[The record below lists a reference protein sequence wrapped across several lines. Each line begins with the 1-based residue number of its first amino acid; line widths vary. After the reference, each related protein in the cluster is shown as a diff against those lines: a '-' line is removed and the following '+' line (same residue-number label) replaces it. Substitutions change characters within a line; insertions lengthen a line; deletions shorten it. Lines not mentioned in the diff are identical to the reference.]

1 MRDHSSSKLHVDP
14 HALFAKIVSMANLWS
29 LAFRKQNQAKLQTGG
44 NLPYLQSWI
53 DQSLFPILLHIVTS
67 VPVANCHV
75 HKLLVI
81 YALDFDWSS
90 VLIRRGIRRYMLL
103 CEDKIICFQIES
115 LIGDEVQYY
124 VITRSIHLFSLFQD
138 ARWKQLLS
146 SFIKVTI
153 LEAILDCDVI
163 AWMVK

>member
-1 MRDHSSSKLHVDP
+1 MVTCLQETKSSKTTNRRQS
-14 HALFAKIVSMANLWS
+14 AVSSILSWS
-29 LAFRKQNQAKLQTGG
+29 ITLSNSS
-44 NLPYLQSWI
+44 PYC
-53 DQSLFPILLHIVTS
+53 HHS
-67 VPVANCHV
+67 VPVTNCHV

-90 VLIRRGIRRYMLL
+90 VLIRRGIRRFRLL

-115 LIGDEVQYY
+115 FIGDEVQYY

-146 SFIKVTI
+146 SFITVTI
-153 LEAILDCDVI
+153 LEAILDSDVT